1 MRHFEMMLLL
11 ERVMKRKIK
20 NYKTEY
26 NVVERHRDDN
36 LNAYCCRIEW
46 KEVGRKRAL
55 GLYEVT
61 LFERINEAGVPEI
74 SDIWISPAPASSA
87 HRVNIERAALECY
100 HKGR

>member
-1 MRHFEMMLLL
+1 
-11 ERVMKRKIK
+11 MKRKIK
-20 NYKTEY
+20 NGETEY
-26 NVVERHRDDN
+26 SVVARNRDDN
-36 LNAYCCRIEW
+36 LDVYRYSIAW
-46 KEVGRKRAL
+46 KEVGSKTVF

-61 LFERINEAGVPEI
+61 LFELIDEAGVPEI